1 MVCVQHVYLSLV
13 ISKFISEFI
22 FLFFPCIFLIVSL
35 CLYKV
40 SLCMYISGHGICI
53 PYFFC
58 LTRSFPVCICNIYL
72 SLAVSICMA
81 FFSRMSLAQSLVL
94 PVSLSMLLTIPL
106 YASHNTSLSFLQ
118 LLPLLSFKLC
128 LSFYLITSV
137 FLSNQLFLPAGLYFS
152 YISVLPQNIL

>member
-1 MVCVQHVYLSLV
+1 MVCVHQVYLSLI

-22 FLFFPCIFLIVSL
+22 SLFLPCIFLIVSV

-40 SLCMYISGHGICI
+40 CLCMYISGHGICI
-53 PYFFC
+53 PFFFC
-58 LTRSFPVCICNIYL
+58 LTGSFPVCICNIYL

-94 PVSLSMLLTIPL
+94 PVSLSLLLTIPL

-118 LLPLLSFKLC
+118 LLPLLSFKLP
-128 LSFYLITSV
+128 LSLYLITSV
-137 FLSNQLFLPAGLYFS
+137 FLSN
-152 YISVLPQNIL
+152 